1 MATKKTTKTG
11 SGSGKMDDNND
22 RFSYP
27 IGVKNLVLP
36 KQKKSGS
43 KKKK

>member
-1 MATKKTTKTG
+1 MMATKKTTKAG
-11 SGSGKMDDNND
+11 STKMEGSND

-36 KQKKSGS
+36 KQQKKTGS

>member
-1 MATKKTTKTG
+1 MMATKKTTKAG
-11 SGSGKMDDNND
+11 STKMEGSND

-36 KQKKSGS
+36 KQKKTGS